1 MAITDLIIG
10 NATGYDW
17 NDLKYWVNSIKKTGF
32 DGDVVL
38 TGTNMTKETIDKL
51 TENGVELSLYGTQ
64 QDNGDVTAPNNNA
77 PHVERFFYMWNAL
90 NNTKTQY
97 RYVIT
102 TDTRDVVFQSNP
114 TDWLVDNIYMYN
126 MVASSEGM
134 KYKNEPWGNQN
145 LLETFGP
152 FFHNMLKDSYIFNV
166 GVIAGEFLTVKGLML
181 LLFQMSINRPIPIV
195 DQAVYNFLIQNPPF
209 STETFLTNNSDGWA
223 IQLGTTLEAVKA
235 GSGDL
240 GLNFG
245 TDPTKHMM
253 YQMNYGD
260 NQPKF
265 ENGIVKTNEGK
276 PFVVV
281 HQYDRIPSLK
291 AEIQKIY
298 GE

>member
-1 MAITDLIIG
+1 MAIKDLIIG

-17 NDLKYWVNSIKKTGF
+17 DNLKYWVNSIRKSGF
-32 DGDVVL
+32 AGDVVL
-38 TGTNMTKETIDKL
+38 TGTNMTKDTIDKL
-51 TENGVELSLYGTQ
+51 TQNGVELALYGTQ

-90 NNTKTQY
+90 NNTKEQY

-134 KYKNEPWGNQN
+134 RYKNEPWGNQN
-145 LLETFGP
+145 LIETFGP
-152 FFHNMLKDSYIFNV
+152 FFHNMMKESYIFNV

-181 LLFQMSINRPIPIV
+181 LLFQMSINRSISIV

-209 STETFLTNNSDGWA
+209 STETFLTNNTDGWA

-245 TDPTKHMM
+245 TDPTKQMM
-253 YQMNYGD
+253 YQMNYED

-265 ENGIVKTNEGK
+265 ENGIVKTLEGE

-291 AEIQKIY
+291 SEIEKIY